1 MKIINIGLMI
11 TALLFSSLANALTLR
26 EAKQQGLVGETLSGY
41 IAPVQPTPEAQEFAD
56 KINQARQ
63 IQYKSI
69 AEQNHLSTN
78 DVAKMVG
85 QKLIN
90 RAESGEYVKGING
103 QWLKK

>member
-11 TALLFSSLANALTLR
+11 FALLFSSLASALTLR

-41 IAPVQPTPEAQEFAD
+41 IAPVQSTPEAQAFAD
-56 KINQARQ
+56 KINQARRL
-63 IQYKSI
+63 QYKSV
-69 AEQNHLSTN
+69 AEQNHINTN
-78 DVAKMVG
+78 DVAKMAG